1 MVYAKKLKL
10 RFRVGDLDL
19 PKKKKRYTRSRE
31 EDMDA
36 HMCPFGTTVESRT
49 HVVGECEI
57 YKEERD
63 AFGDEAIR
71 RM

>member
-1 MVYAKKLKL
+1 
-10 RFRVGDLDL
+10 
-19 PKKKKRYTRSRE
+19 
-31 EDMDA
+31 MDA